1 MKFRKF
7 RKNVKA
13 ISPVISVLLMIAVA
27 VVASL
32 VAYAWVMGYIGFQT
46 AKTGQAVQIQSVSFA
61 SGKITNVYL
70 QNVGDGSVTVLQA
83 QCLYVNGAL
92 DAGATATGLTGTSLI
107 AGNTAKITPLAANQ
121 ATFLPGQIVT
131 IKVTTEGG
139 TYSQISEVV
148 PEA

>member
-1 MKFRKF
+1 MMFRKF

-46 AKTGQAVQIQSVSFA
+46 AKTGQAVQIQSVAFDNGA
-61 SGKITNVYL
+61 VTAVYL
-70 QNVGDGSVTVLQA
+70 QNVGDGTVTIIPD
-83 QCLYVNGAL
+83 QCLYINGAL
-92 DAGATATGLTGTSLI
+92 IQDNLGAASVPLSKGDTQQIDA
-107 AGNTAKITPLAANQ
+107 LANGPF
-121 ATFLPGQIVT
+121 TPGQVVT

-139 TYSQISEVV
+139 TYSQISQVV
-148 PEA
+148 PEALT